1 MTPIIK
7 PFYFNPFRECTYI
20 VSDENKQAIVIDA
33 GCSTPSEQTRLKTY
47 IEQQQLHIKA
57 HLLTHAHLDH
67 LLGARFVHDNY
78 NVLPHLH
85 PADAFLFERQEQQA
99 GSFGCPLY
107 DNPLEQ
113 FIPLKDADMLTF
125 GNISLRVIHTPGHS
139 PGSVCFYCDDPNTPI
154 LFSGDTLFAGGVG
167 RTDLFGGSTGDL
179 RHSLQSKLF
188 VLPCNTTVY
197 PGHGFSTTIAAEQHT
212 SVLW

>member
-20 VSDENKQAIVIDA
+20 VSDENKETIVIDA

-67 LLGARFVHDNY
+67 LLGARFVYDNY

-85 PADAFLFERQEQQA
+85 PADAFLFERQYQQSQA
-99 GSFGCPLY
+99 FGCPLC
-107 DNPLEQ
+107 DTPLEQ
-113 FIPLKDADMLTF
+113 FIPLNDADLLTF

-197 PGHGFSTTIAAEQHT
+197 PGHGFSTTITAEQHT
-212 SVLW
+212 SILW